1 MITQKRI
8 TIPIF
13 DYKLT
18 IIIYD
23 RWDEVEHLF
32 DGGPEP
38 KAITAEGYGS
48 AITAINSKREPLT
61 NEQKERLFQD
71 EDYVDTYTKI
81 QGMVNAEILTLV
93 KARIEST
100 AEGKEL
106 LEHQLKVVKKLK
118 GKIIDDTNREMEMF
132 RRFRE
137 FSKQNPGI
145 TYEEFIKANM

>member
-48 AITAINSKREPLT
+48 AITAINSKITSMGLK
-61 NEQKERLFQD
+61 QALQ
-71 EDYVDTYTKI
+71 VVL
-81 QGMVNAEILTLV
+81 MV
-93 KARIEST
+93 
-100 AEGKEL
+100 
-106 LEHQLKVVKKLK
+106 
-118 GKIIDDTNREMEMF
+118 
-132 RRFRE
+132 
-137 FSKQNPGI
+137 
-145 TYEEFIKANM
+145 